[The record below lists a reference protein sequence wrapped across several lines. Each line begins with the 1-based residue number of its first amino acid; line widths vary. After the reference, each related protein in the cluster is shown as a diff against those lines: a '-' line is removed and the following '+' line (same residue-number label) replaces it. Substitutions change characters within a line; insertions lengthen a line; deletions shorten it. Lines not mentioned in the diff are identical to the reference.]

1 MTLAASA
8 PLPREFFARSPL
20 VVAEALLNK
29 VLVVSDEPDQT
40 VAGRIV
46 ETEAYAGA
54 DDPGSHGYR
63 GVTPR
68 TEIMF
73 GAPGHLY
80 VYFTYGM
87 HWCANAVADDDGACA
102 AVLIRAVEPLVG
114 HELITARR
122 PKARR
127 VVDTT
132 NGPAKLCSAL
142 GIDGA
147 DLGLDLT
154 EPSARVRIIDDG
166 TPSPADPGVST
177 RIGLSR
183 GAELP
188 WRRFVA
194 GNAWLSGPAHL
205 NRSRD

>member
-1 MTLAASA
+1 MTLADSA
-8 PLPREFFARSPL
+8 PLPRECFARSPL

-73 GAPGHLY
+73 GPPGHLY

-87 HWCANAVADDDGACA
+87 HWCANAVADDAGSCA
-102 AVLIRAVEPLVG
+102 AVLIRAIEPLTG
-114 HELITARR
+114 HELITQRR

-142 GIDGA
+142 SIDGA

-154 EPSARVRIIDDG
+154 ARSARVRIIDDG
-166 TPSPADPGVST
+166 TPPPIDPGIST
-177 RIGLSR
+177 RIGLTN
-183 GAELP
+183 GADMP
-188 WRRFVA
+188 WRRFVT
-194 GNAWLSGPAHL
+194 GSPWVSGPASL
-205 NRSRD
+205 NRPRG